1 MYYNQQLLPAPNF
14 LTLKFQ
20 VVLLNDSSLLNL
32 TWMSNYPYKF
42 PYILIQSGK
51 KMTFLPER
59 PLI

>member
-1 MYYNQQLLPAPNF
+1 MYHNQQLLPAPNF

-42 PYILIQSGK
+42 PDILIQSGK
-51 KMTFLPER
+51 KKDFFA
-59 PLI
+59 